1 GLSDI
6 YTECVHNWKDFA
18 KVFDWKVWVTVLLQA
33 FGGIVVAV
41 VIKFADNILKA
52 FASSLAIVLNCVLGV
67 FFFKFSPSILFV
79 LGALLVIGAVIGYSL
94 FPYKKQIKSL
104 KTRKKEIQRR
114 KVSMKMTLRR
124 IMKRKNQ

>member
-1 GLSDI
+1 MISEDTLQKYFPRSLIHEIRNDGGLSDI

-52 FASSLAIVLNCVLGV
+52 FASSLAIVLNCVLG
-67 FFFKFSPSILFV
+67 SINPIRTRST
-79 LGALLVIGAVIGYSL
+79 LGYRSSYWIFTVPL
-94 FPYKKQIKSL
+94 
-104 KTRKKEIQRR
+104 
-114 KVSMKMTLRR
+114 
-124 IMKRKNQ
+124 